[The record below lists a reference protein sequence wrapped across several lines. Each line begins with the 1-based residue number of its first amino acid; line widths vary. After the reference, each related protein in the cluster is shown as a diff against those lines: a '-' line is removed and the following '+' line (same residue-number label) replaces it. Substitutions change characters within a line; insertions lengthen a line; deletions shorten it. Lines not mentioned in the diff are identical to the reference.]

1 MVLPQMLEFRGYE
14 INEMKPNLEEGKIDI
29 YLQRKN
35 DKDFNCAKCGSK
47 LHSKRGTYA
56 LKLREMDLMG
66 FKAFLHFFRLKGDC
80 LNCKKARSEAVDFIS
95 AESPHITKGLAWW
108 LGKLCEIT
116 AVSRAGEFVGEAKMT
131 MWRVDLARMKRMFK
145 QYAIPEV
152 TDIAVDEVY
161 VRNKPQPEESRD
173 DRFFTII
180 TDLKS
185 RRVIWVE
192 ESRKKEALDRFFKKI
207 GTARCASIRVV
218 ACDQF
223 SGFRLSVAEFCPNAT
238 LVWDRFHIMKKFEE
252 AVNETRKM
260 IHEKLAPSS
269 QKDLIERTRGKY
281 RFIFLKKASRR
292 TAEESQHL
300 KAVQK
305 DNKLFYDLEL
315 IKERMLTFFDQKNAE
330 DGLAVF
336 KEIGQWI
343 REAGFPHLKSW
354 FRRQA
359 RYWYIIKNYFTY
371 RVTSALAEGTNNVIK
386 TMKRKAFG
394 YRNMEYFRLK
404 ILQVCGFLN
413 SRHMLDTGLPTKR
426 YIELVGCKIS

>member
-1 MVLPQMLEFRGYE
+1 MILPQMLQFCGYE
-14 INEMKPNLEEGKIDI
+14 IKEMKPNIEDGKIDI
-29 YLQRKN
+29 YLDRKS
-35 DKDFNCAKCGSK
+35 DKEFNCARCGSK
-47 LHSKRGTYA
+47 LNSKRGAYA

-66 FKAFLHFFRLKGDC
+66 LKAFLHLFRVKGDC
-80 LNCKKARSEAVDFIS
+80 PICKKARSEAIDFI
-95 AESPHITKGLAWW
+95 AVESPHLTKGLAWW

-145 QYAIPEV
+145 NYTIPEV

-161 VRNKPQPEESRD
+161 VRNKPRAGESRD
-173 DRFFTII
+173 DRFFTIV

-192 ESRKKEALDRFFKKI
+192 ESRKKEALDQFFRKI
-207 GTARCASIRVV
+207 GPDRCARIRIV

-223 SGFRLSVAEFCPNAT
+223 KGFRLSVAEFCPKAT

-252 AVNETRKM
+252 AVNDTRKM
-260 IHEKLAPSS
+260 IHEKLIPSS
-269 QKDLIERTRGKY
+269 KAGLIELTKGKY
-281 RFIFLKKASRR
+281 RFLFLKKASRR
-292 TAEESQHL
+292 TPEEAQHL
-300 KAVQK
+300 KDVQR
-305 DNKLFYDLEL
+305 DNKLFCDLEI
-315 IKERMLTFFDQKNAE
+315 IKERMLTFFEQKNA
-330 DGLAVF
+330 DDALIVF

-343 REAGFPHLKSW
+343 REAGFPHLKAW
-354 FRRQA
+354 FRRQS
-359 RYWYIIKNYFTY
+359 RYWHILKNYFTY

-426 YIELVGCKIS
+426 YIELVG